1 MFSEFEKI
9 ISKDDGYYIQHG
21 KYFGSIRNVLYLIE
35 NKNTMERYYK
45 MTYDKHNK
53 LFVILSCE
61 DAEIIKNYKPFRP
74 LWVKRGYHIVANFPN
89 NQKIRMVDFVAANM
103 VLGTEFKY
111 TCDTYDF
118 RRHKYQNSGNDKKI
132 KETKR
137 VTTNEKVESLE
148 KISALELQPFQLQQ
162 FESQTQPLPP
172 CSKNESIIENDNGFR
187 MNAGR
192 YSGQRRNVLHLIQ
205 NTITN
210 ERYYQMSCNTE
221 NDMFTQFSC
230 EDVGFIKAMT
240 PRKVWTFNKI
250 LGYVAA
256 EMENKKHYLHRFVM
270 KNQYPND
277 DKLIDKKF
285 SIDHINRDKLDNRRS
300 NLRFATQSE
309 QNANTNKRSRKY
321 NANPFPDGLTQA
333 MLPKYVVY
341 YHEVYNKEKNLT
353 REFFKIESHPKLDK
367 PIMSSKS
374 RKVSLTTKLE
384 EIKQK
389 LHNLENDIVNEE
401 EPNKLPQ
408 YYRINQMRGAPHL
421 VYERRLDD
429 RRYGLNMKLKAGSS
443 IQHELER
450 FHEKLKNKYPELAE

>member
-1 MFSEFEKI
+1 MFCACETFDMDNEETVCVDKPTICAPVCSKNETIVEI
-9 ISKDDGYYIQHG
+9 DSGLEISAG
-21 KYFGSIRNVLYLIE
+21 KYAGQIRNYLYLIE
-35 NKNTMERYYK
+35 N
-45 MTYDKHNK
+45 
-53 LFVILSCE
+53 
-61 DAEIIKNYKPFRP
+61 
-74 LWVKRGYHIVANFPN
+74 
-89 NQKIRMVDFVAANM
+89 
-103 VLGTEFKY
+103 
-111 TCDTYDF
+111 CDT
-118 RRHKYQNSGNDKKI
+118 K
-132 KETKR
+132 
-137 VTTNEKVESLE
+137 
-148 KISALELQPFQLQQ
+148 
-162 FESQTQPLPP
+162 
-172 CSKNESIIENDNGFR
+172 
-187 MNAGR
+187 
-192 YSGQRRNVLHLIQ
+192 
-205 NTITN
+205 
-210 ERYYQMSCNTE
+210 ERYYQMSCNSE
-221 NDMFTQFSC
+221 NDVFTKMSC
-230 EDVGFIKAMT
+230 EDTEFIKT
-240 PRKVWTFNKI
+240 QSHRKCWTLNKA
-250 LGYVAA
+250 LGYVTSVVDI
-256 EMENKKHYLHRFVM
+256 KTHYLHRFVM
-270 KNQYPND
+270 KNQHPND

-321 NANPFPDGLTQA
+321 NANPLPDGLTQA

-401 EPNKLPQ
+401 DPNKLPQ

-443 IQHELER
+443 IQDELER
-450 FHEKLKNKYPELAE
+450 FQEKLKNKYPELAE

>member
-1 MFSEFEKI
+1 MCSNEETVLE
-9 ISKDDGYYIQHG
+9 SDEGLYIRAG
-21 KYFGSIRNVLYLIE
+21 KYAGQYKNILYLVRNNLTNE
-35 NKNTMERYYK
+35 QYYK
-45 MTYDKHNK
+45 MTCGENVFT
-53 LFVILSCE
+53 LLSIE
-61 DAEIIKNYKPFRP
+61 DVAQIKNIKPFRP
-74 LWVKRGYHIVANFPN
+74 CWT
-89 NQKIRMVDFVAANM
+89 
-103 VLGTEFKY
+103 LGV
-111 TCDTYDF
+111 
-118 RRHKYQNSGNDKKI
+118 NSRYVTGRLKDK
-132 KETKR
+132 T
-137 VTTNEKVESLE
+137 
-148 KISALELQPFQLQQ
+148 
-162 FESQTQPLPP
+162 
-172 CSKNESIIENDNGFR
+172 
-187 MNAGR
+187 
-192 YSGQRRNVLHLIQ
+192 
-205 NTITN
+205 
-210 ERYYQMSCNTE
+210 
-221 NDMFTQFSC
+221 
-230 EDVGFIKAMT
+230 
-240 PRKVWTFNKI
+240 
-250 LGYVAA
+250 
-256 EMENKKHYLHRFVM
+256 HYLHRFVM

-321 NANPFPDGLTQA
+321 NANPLPDGLTQA

-374 RKVSLTTKLE
+374 RKVSLTTKLD

-443 IQHELER
+443 IQDELER
-450 FHEKLKNKYPELAE
+450 FQEKLKNKYPELAE